1 MHKSTLLFYTAGIA
15 VGAGIGLAVNSLA
28 IGMGVGAAL
37 GLIFARNY
45 RSRLNKNK

>member
-1 MHKSTLLFYTAGIA
+1 MYKSTLLFYVVGIA
-15 VGAGIGLAVNSLA
+15 VGAGVGLAINNLA

-45 RSRLNKNK
+45 RRRPRE

>member
-15 VGAGIGLAVNSLA
+15 IGAGIGLAINNLA
-28 IGMGVGAAL
+28 IGMGLGAAL

-45 RSRLNKNK
+45 RRKIQK